1 MNNIVLVTILVQ
13 CSLYVVLFSILFHI
27 VSLKVVTF

>member
-13 CSLYVVLFSILFHI
+13 RSLYVVLFSILY

>member
-13 CSLYVVLFSILFHI
+13 RSLYVVLLSILFHS